1 MSGGYKAKYNLEVT
15 TNTYAVIE
23 RWFKNAILHIKSRIR
38 KKNSQLLPTLFWE
51 QRKLGECFSS
61 LQNNTLFRAELSAE
75 AEDIRIEE
83 KK

>member
-38 KKNSQLLPTLFWE
+38 KKNSQ
-51 QRKLGECFSS
+51 
-61 LQNNTLFRAELSAE
+61 NNTLFRAELSAE